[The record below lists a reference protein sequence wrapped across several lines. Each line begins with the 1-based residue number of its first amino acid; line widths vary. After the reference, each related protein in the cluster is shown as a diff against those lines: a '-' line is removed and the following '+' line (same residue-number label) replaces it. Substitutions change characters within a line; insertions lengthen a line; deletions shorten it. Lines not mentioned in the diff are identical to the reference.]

1 MTEFAD
7 IRLLVMDVDGIMT
20 DGKITYT
27 SDGQELKSFNIK
39 DGLGIKRAQASG
51 IETAIITGRTSPMV
65 ERRARELGIAHLV
78 QGREDKLAALSDLVD
93 QMNLSLDQVAYIGDD
108 LPDLTAIESVRLGA
122 CPADAA
128 TEVKSKANWVS
139 TRGGGDGCVG
149 ANCTLLTSSS
159 SKIPRRP
166 A

>member
-1 MTEFAD
+1 MTDFAD
-7 IRLLVMDVDGIMT
+7 IRLLVMDVDGVMT

-51 IETAIITGRTSPMV
+51 IETAIITGRKSPMV
-65 ERRARELGIAHLV
+65 AQRARELGIAHLV

-108 LPDLTAIESVRLGA
+108 LPDLTAIESVKLGA

-139 TRGGGDGCVG
+139 TRSGGDGCVREL
-149 ANCTLLTSSS
+149 CDLLVSHKSS
-159 SKIPRRP
+159 
-166 A
+166 

>member
-7 IRLLVMDVDGIMT
+7 IRLLVMDVDGVMT

-139 TRGGGDGCVG
+139 TRAGGDGLSLIHISEP
-149 ANCTLLTSSS
+149 T
-159 SKIPRRP
+159 RP
-166 A
+166 Y

>member
-1 MTEFAD
+1 MTDYAN
-7 IRLLVMDVDGIMT
+7 IRLLVMDVDGVMT
-20 DGKITYT
+20 DGKITYS

-78 QGREDKLAALSDLVD
+78 QGREDKLSALSDLVD

-108 LPDLTAIESVRLGA
+108 LPDLTAIESVKLGA

-128 TEVKSKANWVS
+128 IEVKSKASWVS
-139 TRGGGDGCVG
+139 TREGGDGCVREL
-149 ANCTLLTSSS
+149 CDLLVSHKSS
-159 SKIPRRP
+159 
-166 A
+166 

>member
-1 MTEFAD
+1 MTDFAN
-7 IRLLVMDVDGIMT
+7 IRLLVMDVDGVMT

-108 LPDLTAIESVRLGA
+108 LPDLTAIESVKLGA

-128 TEVKSKANWVS
+128 TEVKSEANWVS
-139 TRGGGDGCVG
+139 TRSGGDGCVREL
-149 ANCTLLTSSS
+149 CDLLVSHKSS
-159 SKIPRRP
+159 
-166 A
+166 